1 MMKLK
6 DFLKIPF
13 ARIISVGGDPVEQ
26 AFDVE
31 DVSEDDVHYP
41 TVDELIKFSPVIT
54 HELVSLEKYQ
64 FNSETQMIKHGP
76 SGYLFRVE
84 ASNGQVMIVEACAC
98 LPIPVFG
105 YAIQN

>member
-13 ARIISVGGDPVEQ
+13 ARVISIGGDPVEQ
-26 AFDVE
+26 TFDVE

-54 HELVSLEKYQ
+54 HELVSAEKYV
-64 FNSETQMIKHGP
+64 FNSETQMIKHGA
-76 SGYLFRVE
+76 SGYMFRVE

-98 LPIPVFG
+98 LPILVFG
-105 YAIQN
+105 YANEI